1 MHRYQIPYI
10 IILCLI
16 LLSCSSG
23 RSVTPTW
30 TQQDTLILAL
40 KEKCP
45 SQSPSISPPIF
56 EPDTCL
62 HMQVNAN
69 IVRRLT
75 YQKNGLVKYVCQDC
89 GETLS
94 QEETSRLTG
103 KVLYGYAEI
112 QAILDGF
119 YDRYGIDYESI
130 GKSVDGRNIYVYRLG
145 DTSAEH
151 HILVQA
157 GIHGKEYMNT
167 ALMLNLTEY
176 YLLNGDTLFQGKTL
190 SDHLENTCFHIIPT
204 SNPDGAYISQTQVL
218 SPACIKSFL
227 LENNV
232 PKKEVCNT
240 LRVWKANADGVD
252 LNRNFD
258 ADWYTLN
265 DGVGKPSYRNY
276 KGPYPASEPE
286 TQALIRYT
294 YLYPF
299 EATLSYHSYGSEIYW
314 EYGNDPEVLKRCYSL
329 YEAVHKVT
337 GYPKVT
343 YEHL

>member
-176 YLLNGDTLFQGKTL
+176 YLLNGDTLFQGKTRYRR
-190 SDHLENTCFHIIPT
+190 CF
-204 SNPDGAYISQTQVL
+204 Y
-218 SPACIKSFL
+218 K
-227 LENNV
+227 
-232 PKKEVCNT
+232 
-240 LRVWKANADGVD
+240 NADACWRCHSCAYSDCRPCFCHYQKLG
-252 LNRNFD
+252 
-258 ADWYTLN
+258 ADQQLFQKVMGRDKIWCN
-265 DGVGKPSYRNY
+265 DCP
-276 KGPYPASEPE
+276 
-286 TQALIRYT
+286 
-294 YLYPF
+294 
-299 EATLSYHSYGSEIYW
+299 
-314 EYGNDPEVLKRCYSL
+314 
-329 YEAVHKVT
+329 
-337 GYPKVT
+337 
-343 YEHL
+343 